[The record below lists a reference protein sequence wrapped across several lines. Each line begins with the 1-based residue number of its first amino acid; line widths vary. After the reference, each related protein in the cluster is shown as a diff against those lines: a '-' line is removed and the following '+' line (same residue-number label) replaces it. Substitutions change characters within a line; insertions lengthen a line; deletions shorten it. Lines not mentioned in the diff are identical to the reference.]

1 MARPDN
7 LLFRSHIE
15 IARIMQVLAQEKCKV
30 SAEIKNGHPFASF
43 MISAN
48 LAADRFAIS
57 YSPHKTINTMVLSS
71 PEVEF
76 TATDREG
83 LNFTF
88 TGTAPEEI
96 QIGGEPAIQFA
107 MPKSLLIHNR
117 REHPRIPVP
126 AELSLRCIAD
136 EGGFIPFESHITDI
150 SHDGL
155 GCLIYDM
162 DINLDDGALL
172 HGCRIMVPGGD
183 AVVADMEL
191 RHVTTIPQ
199 PDGTLAHRAGFR
211 FVEKPADLA
220 KAIGL
225 FIQDLD
231 KPAKAP

>member
-15 IARIMQVLAQEKCKV
+15 IARLMLVLAQEKSKV
-30 SAEIKNGHPFASF
+30 SAEIKNGHPFSSF
-43 MISAN
+43 MVFVDP
-48 LAADRFAIS
+48 AADRFAIS

-76 TATDREG
+76 TATDRQG

-88 TGTAPEEI
+88 TGTAPEET

-126 AELSLRCIAD
+126 ADLSLRCIAD

-172 HGCRIMVPGGD
+172 HGCRIMVPGGE

-191 RHVTTIPQ
+191 RHVTTIQ
-199 PDGTLAHRAGFR
+199 QSDGTLAHRAGFR

-220 KAIGL
+220 NAIAL

-231 KPAKAP
+231 KSAKTP

>member
-1 MARPDN
+1 MAHPEN

-15 IARIMQVLAQEKCKV
+15 IVRLMQVLAQERCKIT
-30 SAEIKNGHPFASF
+30 AEIMNGHPFASYMVSF
-43 MISAN
+43 DPATGH
-48 LAADRFAIS
+48 FAIS
-57 YSPHKTINTMVLSS
+57 YSPHKTINAMLLSS
-71 PEVEF
+71 PTVEF
-76 TATDREG
+76 TATDHQG

-88 TGTAPEEI
+88 TATSPEET
-96 QIGGEPAIQFA
+96 QIGGEPAIQFS

-126 AELSLRCIAD
+126 TELSLRCIAD

-162 DINLDDGALL
+162 DINLDDGARLQ
-172 HGCRIMVPGGD
+172 GCRIMVPGSD

-191 RHVTTIPQ
+191 RHVTTIQQ

-211 FVEKPADLA
+211 FVDRPADLA
-220 KAIGL
+220 NAIGL

-231 KPAKAP
+231 KSSKAP